1 MLSESWVPH
10 HSSIYHTTEEE
21 IWKYSY
27 PLKIKQHVS
36 PYAVPFIAILSPALT
51 SLLFALFGKI
61 SMTEL
66 HHTLLVGTS
75 CVAFTGVVT
84 NTIKIN
90 VGRPRPNF
98 LALCFG
104 KNDNGE
110 RRFDPQGVPLC
121 NDNAVGPDEGF
132 KSFPSGHT
140 SWSTS
145 GLGYM
150 AFWIMGK
157 LPQNGVPHPLQTA
170 GSMLPLLASALIG
183 ASRLQDSWHHPEDVI
198 AGYMLGLL
206 MAWVFYR
213 RLYGMQGML
222 PVVPVQLANGQVAY
236 MVQQPGGG
244 GGGGNGGGKE
254 ERWERAWN
262 SFGGLQNSASKED
275 AGINV

>member
-27 PLKIKQHVS
+27 PLKIKQHIS
-36 PYAVPFIAILSPALT
+36 PYAIPFIAILSPALT
-51 SLLFALFGKI
+51 SLIFALFGKI
-61 SMTEL
+61 AMTEL

-75 CVAFTGVVT
+75 CVAFTGLVT
-84 NTIKIN
+84 NTIKVN

-98 LALCFG
+98 IARCFG
-104 KNDNGE
+104 EHGE

-121 NDNAVGPDEGF
+121 NDNAVDPDEGF

-150 AFWIMGK
+150 TFWLMGK
-157 LPQNGVPHPLQTA
+157 LPHNGVPHPLQTA
-170 GSMLPLLASALIG
+170 GAMLPLLASALIG
-183 ASRLQDSWHHPEDVI
+183 ASRLQDNWHHPEDVI

-213 RLYGMQGML
+213 SLY
-222 PVVPVQLANGQVAY
+222 
-236 MVQQPGGG
+236 
-244 GGGGNGGGKE
+244 GGGNGKE
-254 ERWERAWN
+254 ERSGS
-262 SFGGLQNSASKED
+262 SFGGLENSASKED
-275 AGINV
+275 VGMNV